1 MPKAILGGVT
11 SPHHEPLAPRT
22 AGIVLAGGQGTRL
35 GAAAALVGGK
45 AAVMLGGRT
54 LLDWAVAALEPHV
67 GRLVVVTAHPAAA
80 AGRPPGLPTG
90 SSAGPGPPGLTA
102 IEVVRDTTPDGGPL
116 AALADAVRHLMATGG
131 DTAPVADEVV
141 VVSCD
146 MPLVR
151 PAVVRLL
158 LERLRASPA
167 RWAVAHVLGHPQ
179 VFPSALRT
187 DLLSAIEAHLAAGRR
202 DVRGL
207 VGTLAAA
214 TPPGVVFLQAEDFAA
229 VDPGL
234 ESFRDIDTP
243 AELAAASRRLARR
256 GPPRGS
262 GTP

>member
-1 MPKAILGGVT
+1 VT

-22 AGIVLAGGQGTRL
+22 AGIVLAGGRGTRL
-35 GAAAALVGGK
+35 GAAAALAGGK
-45 AAVMLGGRT
+45 AAVTLGGRT

-80 AGRPPGLPTG
+80 ACPPGGLPAG
-90 SSAGPGPPGLTA
+90 SLARSCLPGLTA

-116 AALADAVRHLMATGG
+116 AALADAVRHLTATGG
-131 DTAPVADEVV
+131 DTGPAADEAV

-146 MPLVR
+146 VPLVR

-158 LERLRASPA
+158 LERLRAAPA
-167 RWAVAHVLGHPQ
+167 RWAVAHVLGHLQ

-187 DLLSAIEAHLAAGRR
+187 ELLPAIEAHLAAGRR

-207 VGTLAAA
+207 VGSLAAA
-214 TPPGVVFLQAEDFAA
+214 APPDVLFLEAEDVTA

-234 ESFRDIDTP
+234 ESCRDIDTP
-243 AELAAASRRLARR
+243 EDLVAASRRLARR